1 MRNVGCEKPCHLQG
15 QLGIEGGFL
24 IAAHHCRVMGLP
36 NKQGA
41 MTRLKQPSVYGLWR
55 GVH

>member
-24 IAAHHCRVMGLP
+24 IAAHHCRVWELLSSQA
-36 NKQGA
+36 NESGA
-41 MTRLKQPSVYGLWR
+41 HSAALYL
-55 GVH
+55 